1 MRVFLIGFLFF
12 LAYAI
17 PARWYFVCELRQHC
31 GEKPAPAPTR
41 PMTLNLTDGD
51 RAILQGYEQFGFAP
65 GSFEPDMTENNQK
78 FLAEV
83 AKYLKANPDKNL
95 TLTGRYLESEAL
107 AKSGIFENIG
117 IARAAAVER
126 LLEKLGVDE
135 KRISIDYQKVK
146 GDSLEEPIGFAL
158 YTPRPDDYE
167 KPAYSFKDNTF
178 TDANFEFGSDV
189 FRPGEQCVLYA
200 DSVKTFLGEN
210 PGMFL
215 TIIGHTDSI
224 GTEKANFDLGL
235 RRAKN
240 AARYF
245 RELGVKAEI
254 IPISKGKTQ
263 PVAPNS
269 MPDGSDNPEG
279 RQKNRRVNFKLEEK
293 PLE

>member
-1 MRVFLIGFLFF
+1 MRVFSIGFLIF
-12 LAYAI
+12 LLYAI
-17 PARWYFVCELRQHC
+17 PARWYFVCELRHHC
-31 GEKPAPAPTR
+31 GEEPAAPAR
-41 PMTLNLTDGD
+41 PMTLALKDGNEV
-51 RAILQGYEQFGFAP
+51 ILQGYEQFGFPP
-65 GSFEPDMTENNQK
+65 GSFEPDLTPNNQE
-78 FLAEV
+78 FLAET
-83 AKYLKANPDKNL
+83 AKYLKLNPDKNI
-95 TLTGRYLESEAL
+95 TLTGRYLESEAR
-107 AKSGIFENIG
+107 ANSGIFENIG

-135 KRISIDYQKVK
+135 KRMSIDYQKVK
-146 GDSLEEPIGFAL
+146 GETLDEPINFAL
-158 YTPRPDDYE
+158 YTPRPDDYD

-210 PGMFL
+210 PGMTL
-215 TIIGHTDSI
+215 AIIGHTDSI

-245 RELGVKAEI
+245 QELGVTAEI
-254 IPISKGKTQ
+254 VPISKGETQ

-269 MPDGSDNPEG
+269 NPDGSDNPEG
-279 RQKNRRVNFKLEEK
+279 RQKNRRVNFKIDEK
-293 PLE
+293 PLN